1 MLILK
6 VKDTS
11 SMGDFRPIAFSN
23 FQFKII
29 TNILADILAIATTQI
44 ISENQRRFIR
54 DKHISDYVIIA
65 SKAIN
70 LLDKRQF
77 GGNLALKIDIWKAFD
92 TLD

>member
-1 MLILK
+1 M
-6 VKDTS
+6 KDAS

-54 DKHISDYVIIA
+54 DKHISDYIIA

-77 GGNLALKIDIWKAFD
+77 GP
-92 TLD
+92 